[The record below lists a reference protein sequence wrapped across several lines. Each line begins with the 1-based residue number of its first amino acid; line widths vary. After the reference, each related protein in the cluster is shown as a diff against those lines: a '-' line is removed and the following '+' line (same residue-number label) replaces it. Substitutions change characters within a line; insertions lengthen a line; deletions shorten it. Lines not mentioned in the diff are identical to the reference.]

1 MQRSCSFEK
10 TESDDEQ
17 ESISAVVVEAA
28 AQDFSKMSM
37 PNTSV
42 LELHKLLKEIHVNP
56 DRLIVAPIECVAHS
70 PHGGMVVNAYG
81 KQYQCSCVLT
91 LIAHTGKS
99 NVHPIGTGHRIVSKD
114 VWNIPFDL
122 LLHRQDGAPE
132 HASKK
137 MDGQVASFCTMNN
150 VQYYSL
156 SSTRGKEPVYA
167 MVLISNVTNHEGQLL
182 YMVDKV
188 EKIDDQGR
196 IPNMIAHFHKLSKW
210 LKNQGD
216 DETTSVGRSR
226 TFSQSSCQTPYT
238 VKKSR
243 RLCEQP
249 SGASLRSEGAES
261 QT

>member
-1 MQRSCSFEK
+1 
-10 TESDDEQ
+10 
-17 ESISAVVVEAA
+17 
-28 AQDFSKMSM
+28 M

-81 KQYQCSCVLT
+81 KQHQCSCVLT

-99 NVHPIGTGHRIVSKD
+99 IVQKIGTGHRIVSKE

-122 LLHRQDGAPE
+122 LLQRQEGAPE
-132 HASKK
+132 HASNTI
-137 MDGQVASFCTMNN
+137 DGQVASFCTMHN

-156 SSTRGKEPVYA
+156 SSTRAKEPVYA
-167 MVLISNVTNHEGQLL
+167 MVAISNASNHEGKLL

-188 EKIDDQGR
+188 AKIDDQAQVS
-196 IPNMIAHFHKLSKW
+196 NLSTHFKKLSKW
-210 LKNQGD
+210 LKSEGD
-216 DETTSVGRSR
+216 GENASLGRSR
-226 TFSQSSCQTPYT
+226 TFSVSSCHTPYT
-238 VKKSR
+238 VKKTR
-243 RLCEQP
+243 RLSQQP

-261 QT
+261 HD